1 MSPYCCGDVVE
12 LVESARARAALHP
25 GMRGRIHR
33 IDPNGVLWVQWT
45 NGPLLPMIPCIDVV
59 ASASEARAI

>member
-12 LVESARARAALHP
+12 LVESARARVALEP
-25 GMRGRIHR
+25 GRRGRIHR

-45 NGPLLPMIPCIDVV
+45 NGPLLPMIPSVDVV
-59 ASASEARAI
+59 ASTNEA